1 MPMERNKAV
10 IRRYFDDI
18 INGGNPASGA
28 ELFAPDY
35 TLYFAGNPP
44 IGVAELAGFAGAMR
58 GAFPDF
64 RDEVE
69 DIFAEEDRVAARGVS
84 RGTHQGEFMGIPASG
99 KEVVV
104 NWISLFRLTPEGRIQ
119 EARVAF
125 DQFSLLQQIGAIPA
139 AAPA

>member
-1 MPMERNKAV
+1 MSTERNKAV
-10 IRRYFDDI
+10 IRRYFDDV
-18 INGGNPASGA
+18 INGGNPASA
-28 ELFAPDY
+28 VELFAPDY

-44 IGVAELAGFAGAMR
+44 IGAADLAGFAAAFQ

-64 RDEVE
+64 RDEVQEIIAE
-69 DIFAEEDRVAARGVS
+69 DDRVAARGVS
-84 RGTHQGEFMGIPASG
+84 RGTHRGAFMGIPASG

-104 NWISLFRLTPEGRIQ
+104 NWISLFRLTPEGRIR

-125 DQFSLLQQIGAIPA
+125 DQFSLMQQIGAIPA